1 MTLKE
6 KYDANV
12 EFVNKLR
19 FYCKNHNCKQSVP
32 FGASKCDLSECECCT
47 IEKMTYG
54 KNGIFRI
61 TARSQ
66 VEYTLFGRMKHRI
79 PVNMT
84 DLILGLTQS

>member
-61 TARSQ
+61 VHLTERFAHFFMDKHHLQ
-66 VEYTLFGRMKHRI
+66 LMKELH
-79 PVNMT
+79 
-84 DLILGLTQS
+84 LGIMQN